1 MSSMN
6 PKLKSV
12 LVLNQQL
19 ACRFYYREVKGGR
32 EEEGRLG
39 DGQELGGED
48 ASRYQ
53 KELNKSK
60 ARNKENS
67 WCHTKEQENEVK

>member
-1 MSSMN
+1 MN

-19 ACRFYYREVKGGR
+19 VCRLYYREVKEGR

-39 DGQELGGED
+39 DGQELGRED
-48 ASRYQ
+48 ASRHQ
-53 KELNKSK
+53 RELSKSK
-60 ARNKENS
+60 ARNKEKS
-67 WCHTKEQENEVK
+67 RFHTKEQENKVK

>member
-1 MSSMN
+1 MN

-19 ACRFYYREVKGGR
+19 AYRLYYREVKGER

-39 DGQELGGED
+39 DSEELGGED
-48 ASRYQ
+48 ASRHQ
-53 KELNKSK
+53 RELNKSK
-60 ARNKENS
+60 ARNKEKS
-67 WCHTKEQENEVK
+67 RFHTKEQENKVK